1 MWTWQHAAA
10 PWPRPDFLPRPVR
23 PPALAWLCVLAG
35 ALGLAVAL
43 DDWLAVASQRGDL
56 AREIERWQLAARPRS
71 AARPPVAEASPA
83 AVAAAAAI
91 TRRLEHPWKNVFE
104 SAEQRPA
111 AGVRWLR
118 LEHDAERGDLRLE
131 GSAPSR
137 DAVLQTLDALAA
149 APGWHDVLLL
159 RVESGAAP
167 GLPAQGLRFEV
178 RAQHG
183 GVATASE
190 PR

>member
-1 MWTWQHAAA
+1 MSNWQRAAA

-23 PPALAWLCVLAG
+23 PPALAWLCLLAG
-35 ALGLAVAL
+35 AVALAVAL
-43 DDWLAVASQRGDL
+43 DDWLAVESQRGDL
-56 AREIERWQLAARPRS
+56 AREIERRQLAARPRN
-71 AARPPVAEASPA
+71 AARPPTAEASPTT
-83 AVAAAAAI
+83 VAAAAAI
-91 TRRLEHPWKNVFE
+91 ARRLEHPWRNVFE
-104 SAEQRPA
+104 AAEQRPA

-149 APGWHDVLLL
+149 APGWREVLLL
-159 RVESGAAP
+159 RIESGAAP
-167 GLPAQGLRFEV
+167 GLPVQGLRFEV

-183 GVATASE
+183 GVATPSE